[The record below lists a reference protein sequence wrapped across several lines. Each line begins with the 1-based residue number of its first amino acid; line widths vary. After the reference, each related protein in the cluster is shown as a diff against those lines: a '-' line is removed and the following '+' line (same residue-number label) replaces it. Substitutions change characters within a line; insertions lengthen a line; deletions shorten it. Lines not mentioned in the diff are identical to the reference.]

1 MSEVSSTKNKL
12 TGPSNSNKTVSNR
25 SLIVQDDSE
34 EEEFDERK
42 ENVAAV
48 LEDAPANIKH
58 DTLIVNDSAAV
69 STSTNVTAVKNNSK
83 ATETPKVPKKA
94 SSSSSS
100 SSSSANVRRE
110 EVKSDSEETVRI
122 SSGAQKRI
130 KWAARD
136 PVPYMALVDAF
147 DDISK
152 VRSSYLFSFFL

>member
-58 DTLIVNDSAAV
+58 DTLIVNDSAV
-69 STSTNVTAVKNNSK
+69 ESTSTTAVKNNSK

-110 EVKSDSEETVRI
+110 EVKSDYEETVRI

-152 VRSSYLFSFFL
+152 VRSSYIFSFFL